1 MEWHIGCSGFHY
13 KHWKGSFYP
22 ADLPQRRWFEYYS
35 ARYKTLE
42 LNVTFYRFPTI
53 KMLQQWH
60 LDAPAGFRFS
70 VKAPRAITHFKQFHG
85 TIDMLQSFYDT
96 IREGLQEKLG
106 PVLFQ
111 FPPRF
116 RYDEDRLKRVTDQL
130 DPGFSNVLEFR
141 HPGWWRQDV
150 FDTLSRRGITF
161 CGMSHPDLPATI
173 VTNTE
178 LVYYRFHG
186 VPRLYT
192 SAYSTGAL
200 KTFADRLEQSGSV
213 TEAWCYFN
221 NDSLVAAPQD
231 AQTLAQLVNP

>member
-53 KMLQQWH
+53 KMLLQWRR
-60 LDAPAGFRFS
+60 DAPADFRFS
-70 VKAPRAITHFKQFHG
+70 VKAPRAITHFKQFHD
-85 TIDMLQSFYDT
+85 TVDMLQSFYDT
-96 IREGLQEKLG
+96 IREGLHEKLG

-111 FPPRF
+111 FPSRF
-116 RYDEDRLKRVTDQL
+116 RYDEDRLKRVIDQL

-141 HPGWWRQDV
+141 HPDWWRQDV
-150 FDTLSRRGITF
+150 FDTLNRRGITF
-161 CGMSHPDLPATI
+161 CGMSHPNLPDTI
-173 VTNTE
+173 VINTE

-186 VPRLYT
+186 MPQLYT
-192 SAYSTGAL
+192 SAYNTDAL
-200 KTFADRLEQSGSV
+200 KTFADSLEQSGSV

-221 NDSLVAAPQD
+221 NDSLAAAPQD
-231 AQTLAQLVNP
+231 AQTLAQLANL